1 MRLRKRKTIGTKLHK
16 VYAYLWDDMYD
27 KLIEREKD
35 ILYTPGV
42 AKKDPLSWRARFAVE
57 KSGLWILC
65 KIYGHE
71 PERDQCGIPEHDFCG
86 WCNRSMPNMYVP
98 KD

>member
-1 MRLRKRKTIGTKLHK
+1 MRLRKRNTIGTKLHK
-16 VYAYLWDDMYD
+16 VYAFLWDDMYD
-27 KLIEREKD
+27 KLIDRAKQKELPKD
-35 ILYTPGV
+35 
-42 AKKDPLSWRARFAVE
+42 KDPLPWRIAFALE

-86 WCNRSMPNMYVP
+86 WCNRPMPNMYVP